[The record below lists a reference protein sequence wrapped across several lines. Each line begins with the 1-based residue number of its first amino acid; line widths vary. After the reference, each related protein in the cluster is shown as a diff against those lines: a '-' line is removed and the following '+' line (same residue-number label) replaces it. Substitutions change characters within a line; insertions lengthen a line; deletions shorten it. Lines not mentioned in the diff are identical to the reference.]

1 MKKMKTFPY
10 FHIIKILC
18 NIDYEDASTKNIE
31 YFEKVDD
38 NFDKR
43 NKIIIE
49 EFVEQDEENQ
59 T

>member
-1 MKKMKTFPY
+1 MKTFPY
-10 FHIIKILC
+10 FHIIKTLC

-59 T
+59 M

>member
-1 MKKMKTFPY
+1 MKTFPY

-18 NIDYEDASTKNIE
+18 NIDYEDVSTKNIE

-59 T
+59 M